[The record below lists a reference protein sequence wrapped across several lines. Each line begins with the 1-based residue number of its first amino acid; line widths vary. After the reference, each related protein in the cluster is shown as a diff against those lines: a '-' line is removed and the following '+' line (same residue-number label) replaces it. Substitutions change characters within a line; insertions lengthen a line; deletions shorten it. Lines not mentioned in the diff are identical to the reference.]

1 LVREQSLQKESTL
14 KMKSKGVEI
23 VVGDV
28 SQPEKLDL
36 SHVDILVSTIH
47 FTQLLEQIPLV
58 KHAKSFGIKRFV
70 PCDFGTAA
78 DPEGEMVLREVKEKV
93 RQAVREAQIPYTFI
107 DVGWW
112 FQLALPKE
120 NMFEN
125 RYGNGDVTTALT
137 DLRDIGKFV
146 AKILLDDRTIGN
158 YVFIWGEELSQ
169 NEIEK
174 IANKYSKKEVKWTK
188 QISTEEVKKRINEL
202 RNDRIAKKG
211 GIANSNLSDSDVEL
225 LVLEYEY
232 NKYIYGHNTVKHA
245 KEFYGALDARELYP
259 DVKPNSFDN
268 FVKEHFAQVEKE

>member
-1 LVREQSLQKESTL
+1 
-14 KMKSKGVEI
+14 
-23 VVGDV
+23 
-28 SQPEKLDL
+28 
-36 SHVDILVSTIH
+36 
-47 FTQLLEQIPLV
+47 
-58 KHAKSFGIKRFV
+58 
-70 PCDFGTAA
+70 
-78 DPEGEMVLREVKEKV
+78 
-93 RQAVREAQIPYTFI
+93 
-107 DVGWW
+107 
-112 FQLALPKE
+112 
-120 NMFEN
+120 
-125 RYGNGDVTTALT
+125 VTTAVT

-211 GIANSNLSDSDVEL
+211 GIANSNLSEVEL
-225 LVLEYEY
+225 LRLEYGY
-232 NKYIYGHNTVKHA
+232 NKYITGHNTVKHA